1 MLFSTEMQTNLN
13 IHTQYNTTTA
23 TTTTKMEKASELLEP
38 RYIAAVQSYLPLCAF
53 AVCSCVLTNIEGK
66 LK

>member
-1 MLFSTEMQTNLN
+1 
-13 IHTQYNTTTA
+13 
-23 TTTTKMEKASELLEP
+23 MEKASELLEP